1 MTRIPPAAALAVLLL
16 AGACGDRGPTPAQL
30 QSRRDAKI
38 TACVAEALQGRARTQ
53 LARLDTLLQESR
65 ARGTAPSL
73 LTAPHTFAQVYFAYA
88 EVRAHEAAYLD
99 SAYHAGERRDSLR
112 FEELAGTFRVRP
124 PTPGSVEENAQRDWT
139 RDFLESRRHPE
150 HPCNRLFQGGESG
163 EAGN

>member
-1 MTRIPPAAALAVLLL
+1 MTRISPAAAAALLLL

-30 QSRRDAKI
+30 QSRREAKI

-53 LARLDTLLQESR
+53 LARLDTLLQESQ
-65 ARGTAPSL
+65 ARGSAPAL

-99 SAYHAGERRDSLR
+99 SAYHADERPDSLR
-112 FEELAGTFRVRP
+112 FEQMAGTFRVRP
-124 PTPGSVEENAQRDWT
+124 PTPGSVEENAQRSWT

-150 HPCNRLFQGGESG
+150 HDCNRLFRDEDEG
-163 EAGN
+163 